1 MTAQFLMNRKVWILV
16 GLFILIILIIA
27 LIIDLV
33 PDPYA
38 TSFIFVFILIFIPYS
53 IYKRRR
59 YSKGEILFQLA
70 QNWAWRICGT
80 IASIIFSL
88 GALFFVIVG
97 IKSIYRG
104 FVPSLYEGLMLL
116 AAIVLFGSVP
126 FLTTTKITLL
136 NNVLVTPGWTI
147 SWRKIRHWKWLEDRD
162 KKAYALVI
170 YFNLFGI
177 RIPFTIRGFVFD
189 INARQEIDKIFREKI
204 IMKLLPK

>member
-1 MTAQFLMNRKVWILV
+1 MNRKVWILV
-16 GLFILIILIIA
+16 GLSILIILIIA

-38 TSFIFVFILIFIPYS
+38 TGFIFVFILIFIPYS

-70 QNWAWRICGT
+70 QNWAWRIYGT
-80 IASIIFSL
+80 IASIICSL
-88 GALFFVIVG
+88 VALFFVIVG
-97 IKSIYRG
+97 IKAIYRG

-116 AAIVLFGSVP
+116 APIVLFGSVP

-136 NNVLVTPGWTI
+136 NNALVTPSLAI
-147 SWRKIRHWKWLEDRD
+147 SWRKIRDWKWLEDRG

-189 INARQEIDKIFREKI
+189 INARQEINKIFREKI
-204 IMKLLPK
+204 SITLPLK

>member
-1 MTAQFLMNRKVWILV
+1 MNRKVWMLV
-16 GLFILIILIIA
+16 VLFILIILIIV
-27 LIIDLV
+27 LILDLV
-33 PDPYA
+33 PDPYEK
-38 TSFIFVFILIFIPYS
+38 SLIFAFILIFIPYS

-59 YSKGEILFQLA
+59 YSKGDILFQLA
-70 QNWAWRICGT
+70 QNWAWRIYGT

-97 IKSIYRG
+97 IKFIYRG

-116 AAIVLFGSVP
+116 APIVLFGSVP

-147 SWRKIRHWKWLEDRD
+147 SWRKIRDWKWLEDRD

-189 INARQEIDKIFREKI
+189 IKARQEIDRIFEEKI
-204 IMKLLPK
+204 SKKLPLK